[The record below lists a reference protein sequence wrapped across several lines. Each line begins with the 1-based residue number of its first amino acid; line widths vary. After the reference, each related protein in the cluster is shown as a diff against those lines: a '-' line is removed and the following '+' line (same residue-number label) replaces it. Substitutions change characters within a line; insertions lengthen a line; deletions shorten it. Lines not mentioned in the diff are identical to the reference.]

1 MKLMFSSSCPHQPPL
16 VIETFD
22 DEKVP
27 DDKDHKRDRD
37 VSFSMA
43 ALPIPLGPLGGL
55 TSLAGLNTLLL
66 HDSCYK
72 TIQFKPSITPNTIKL
87 QKHTHSPP

>member
-1 MKLMFSSSCPHQPPL
+1 MYKNLINLFSQPPL

-55 TSLAGLNTLLL
+55 TSLAGLNSSLKHNFL
-66 HDSCYK
+66 SQ
-72 TIQFKPSITPNTIKL
+72 TI
-87 QKHTHSPP
+87 